1 VNFRSSRD
9 TGTMTAECRTL
20 TVSFCILL
28 SRHNTMH
35 TDYVEIPQLD
45 PLQGLL
51 ELWIQLTHG
60 F

>member
-9 TGTMTAECRTL
+9 TGTMTAACRTL

-51 ELWIQLTHG
+51 EL
-60 F
+60 